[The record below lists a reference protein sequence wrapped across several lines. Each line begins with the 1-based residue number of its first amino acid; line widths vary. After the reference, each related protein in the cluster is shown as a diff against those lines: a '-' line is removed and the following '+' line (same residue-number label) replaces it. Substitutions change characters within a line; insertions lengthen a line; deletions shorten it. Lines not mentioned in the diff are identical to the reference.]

1 MKFLEITSGNPMSG
15 SVRLSE
21 AAAAVVREVSPGPE
35 WGPVSL
41 ANAREGKVTKVT
53 FQAGW
58 GSPTQE
64 VELLAP
70 LFVLPFPGWGWFNAT
85 TDLDVGREDTSVV
98 LVSEVAEA
106 VTGFRDQ
113 LNALIEG

>member
-1 MKFLEITSGNPMSG
+1 MSG
-15 SVRLSE
+15 CIRLSE
-21 AAAAVVREVSPGPE
+21 AAAAVIREVAPGSE

-41 ANAREGKVTKVT
+41 ANAKDGKVTSVT
-53 FQAGW
+53 FQSGW

-64 VELLAP
+64 VELSAP
-70 LFVLPFPGWGWFNAT
+70 LFVLPFPDWGWFNAT
-85 TDLDVGREDTSVV
+85 TDMDVGREDSSVV
-98 LVSEVAEA
+98 LESEVSEA